1 MKVNELFSQLQLP
14 VKSHMPSFDGANA
27 WLNSE
32 PLTPEGLRGKVVAVD
47 FWTFTCI
54 NWLRTLPYIRAW
66 AKTYADKGLVVI
78 GVHTPEFGVE
88 HDLDNVQRAVRAMGI
103 EYPVAIDNDY
113 GVWNAFANQYWPA
126 LYIADAEGRIRH
138 HEFGEGGYDK
148 SEHVIRQ
155 LLTDAGAVDLPAA
168 ADPVELNG
176 IEAPAD
182 WSDVRSP
189 ETYLGLARASG
200 FASPGGAAFGEA
212 RAYEVPE
219 RLHLNEW
226 GLGGSWTI
234 GREEA
239 TCNEP
244 NARIAYRFH
253 ARDLHLILTPPAG
266 GGSARFRVALEGRPP
281 GDVHGLDVDAQGNGV
296 VSEPRLHQL
305 IRQSDKI
312 TDRLFEIEFL
322 DPGAAALC
330 FTFG

>member
-1 MKVNELFSQLQLP
+1 MKVNELFSRLQLP
-14 VKSHMPSFDGANA
+14 VKSHLPSFDGAQA
-27 WLNSE
+27 WLNSD
-32 PLTPEGLRGKVVAVD
+32 PLTPEALEGKVVAVD

-66 AKTYADKGLVVI
+66 ANTYADKGLVVI

-88 HDLDNVQRAVRAMGI
+88 HDLDNVRRAVRAMRI

-113 GVWNAFANQYWPA
+113 AVWNAFANHYWPA

-148 SEHVIRQ
+148 SERVIRQ
-155 LLTDAGAVDLPAA
+155 LLTDAGAADLPPTAP
-168 ADPVELNG
+168 PVEVNG

-182 WSDVRSP
+182 WSDVRSA
-189 ETYLGLARASG
+189 ETYVGLARSSG
-200 FASPGGAAFGEA
+200 FASRGGAAFGEA
-212 RAYEVPE
+212 RVYEVPE
-219 RLHLNEW
+219 HLRLNEW
-226 GLGGSWTI
+226 GLGGSWTV

-239 TCNEP
+239 TNNEP
-244 NARIAYRFH
+244 GTRIAFRFH
-253 ARDLHLILTPPAG
+253 ARDLHLILTPPAD
-266 GGSARFRVALEGRPP
+266 GSAARFRVTLDGRPP
-281 GDVHGLDVDAQGNGV
+281 GDVHGLDVDEQGSGA

-305 IRQSDKI
+305 IRQSGTI